1 MLTTYAMGNKLYKKK
16 TTQKSPF
23 TYEVNIL
30 VERDRKYTSNQVK
43 KIVSKSD
50 KCIKEK

>member
-1 MLTTYAMGNKLYKKK
+1 MSWGTNCTKKN
-16 TTQKSPF
+16 PF
-23 TYEVNIL
+23 TYGVNIL
-30 VERDRKYTSNQVK
+30 MGGDRKYTSNQVK

>member
-1 MLTTYAMGNKLYKKK
+1 MYKKNHTHK
-16 TTQKSPF
+16 KSPF
-23 TYEVNIL
+23 TYGVNIL